1 MTPAG
6 LAIALV
12 VLVVVAVIA
21 HAIGATHP
29 APKTAAPAALA
40 VAVLDALDGF
50 DDSHGFLPVPD
61 DVQTARARHIAAQL
75 LRAPEGEPR

>member
-1 MTPAG
+1 MTPAE

-21 HAIGATHP
+21 HAIGTARP
-29 APKTAAPAALA
+29 EPITAAPAALA

-50 DDSHGFLPVPD
+50 DDAHGFLPVPD

-75 LRAPEGEPR
+75 LERNEGERP